1 MDHIRWHL
9 AQVNVAQAV
18 GVRDSPEMKSF
29 VDLLDEVNAEAD
41 AAPGFVW
48 RWEEAYEETGD
59 DNFDAEM
66 VLVNVSVWDSYES
79 LQAYVYS
86 NLHREVFQRRRE
98 WFTFMKENHFAMWWI
113 PTGTTPTVEE
123 SLAKLNEL
131 RENGPGPSVFSV
143 RQRFAPTGEEIPWK
157 S

>member
-1 MDHIRWHL
+1 MEIKQWQL
-9 AQVNVAQAV
+9 AQVNVAKAV
-18 GVRDSPEMKSF
+18 GSRDSPEMKAF
-29 VDLLDEVNAEAD
+29 VDMLDEVNAEAD

-59 DNFDAEM
+59 DTFDGEM
-66 VLVNVSVWDSYES
+66 VLVNISVWESYES
-79 LQAYVYS
+79 LQDYVYN

-98 WFTFMKENHFAMWWI
+98 WFTFMKENHFAMWWVPVGTI
-113 PTGTTPTVEE
+113 PTVDE

-131 RENGPGPSVFSV
+131 RDDGPSPSVFSV
-143 RQRFAPTGEEIPWK
+143 RQRFAPTGEEILWK